1 MTTGTRIQ
9 QVISNLEYDW
19 LTVMQSKAEA
29 LQAYDKYMQ
38 DARDANSQECVEL
51 FTQLKQTEMEQ
62 IQEIR
67 KHLMK
72 TMSQS

>member
-1 MTTGTRIQ
+1 MTTGTRVQ
-9 QVISNLEYDW
+9 EVVSNLEYDW
-19 LTVMQSKAEA
+19 LTVMHNKAEA
-29 LQAYDKYMQ
+29 IQAYDKYMQ
-38 DARDANSQECVEL
+38 DARDADSQECVDL
-51 FTQLKQTEMEQ
+51 FTQLKQTEIEQ

>member
-1 MTTGTRIQ
+1 MTTGTKIQ
-9 QVISNLEYDW
+9 QVVSNLEYDW

-29 LQAYDKYMQ
+29 VQAYDKYMQ
-38 DARDANSQECVEL
+38 DARDADSQECVDL
-51 FTQLKQTEMEQ
+51 FTQLKQTEMDQ

>member
-1 MTTGTRIQ
+1 MATGTKVQ
-9 QVISNLEYDW
+9 QVVSNLEYDW
-19 LTVMQSKAEA
+19 LTVMQNKAEA
-29 LQAYDKYMQ
+29 LQAYDKYVQ
-38 DARDANSQECVEL
+38 DAHDANSQECVEL
-51 FTQLKQTEMEQ
+51 FTQLKQTEMDQ

>member
-1 MTTGTRIQ
+1 MPTGTRVQ
-9 QVISNLEYDW
+9 EVVSNLEYDW
-19 LTVMQSKAEA
+19 LTVMHNKAEA
-29 LQAYDKYMQ
+29 IQAYDKYMQ
-38 DARDANSQECVEL
+38 DARDANSQECVDL